1 MISKMRAL
9 DEGGSR
15 IGIIFNGSPLFT
27 GDAGSGESEIRKWI
41 ISNDWLEA
49 VVALPEQLFSNTGI
63 STYLWILTNR
73 KVSERKGKVQ
83 LIDARQFFVKMRKSL
98 GNKRNEIGEGTS
110 GRPDQIGDITR
121 IYSNFR
127 HDETRD
133 VSIDGLVKKRSV
145 SKIF

>member
-1 MISKMRAL
+1 
-9 DEGGSR
+9 
-15 IGIIFNGSPLFT
+15 
-27 GDAGSGESEIRKWI
+27 
-41 ISNDWLEA
+41 
-49 VVALPEQLFSNTGI
+49 
-63 STYLWILTNR
+63 
-73 KVSERKGKVQ
+73 VQ

-145 SKIF
+145 SKIFRNEEFGFGNCRPSGLCSGQASIGLFCS